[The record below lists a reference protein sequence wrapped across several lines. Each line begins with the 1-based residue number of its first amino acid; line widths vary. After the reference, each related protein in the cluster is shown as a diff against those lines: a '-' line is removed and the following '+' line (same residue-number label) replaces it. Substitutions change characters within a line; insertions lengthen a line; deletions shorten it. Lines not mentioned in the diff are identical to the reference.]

1 MEKLNRAAMTA
12 APIIP
17 TAKVRQE
24 KDLCKIW
31 AYFRYKTATT
41 LDAMLATGIL
51 RNSITWYVRDLE
63 RLGELQAVCVKP
75 DKHTKR
81 MAKYYSADRSKWPQK
96 QQKRELCLFDFD
108 GEEVRNGI

>member
-1 MEKLNRAAMTA
+1 MEINKAAEA

-17 TAKVRQE
+17 SAKVHQE
-24 KDLCKIW
+24 KDIAKLLL
-31 AYFRYKTATT
+31 YFRYTTATT

-75 DKHTKR
+75 DRHTKR
-81 MAKYYSADRSKWPQK
+81 MAKYYSADRNKWPQK
-96 QQKRELCLFDFD
+96 PLKRELCLFDFN
-108 GEEVRNGI
+108 GEEVRNGL

>member
-1 MEKLNRAAMTA
+1 MEINKAAEA

-17 TAKVRQE
+17 SAKIHQE
-24 KDLCKIW
+24 KDICKIL

-41 LDAMLATGIL
+41 PDAMLATGVL
-51 RNSITWYVRDLE
+51 RNSNVRDLE

-81 MAKYYSADRSKWPQK
+81 MAKYYSADRNKWQEKP
-96 QQKRELCLFDFD
+96 QKRELCLFDFD
-108 GEEVRNGI
+108 REEVRNGL

>member
-1 MEKLNRAAMTA
+1 MEINKAAEA

-17 TAKVRQE
+17 CAKVHQE
-24 KDLCKIW
+24 KDICKIL

-51 RNSITWYVRDLE
+51 RNSITWYVRDLQ
-63 RLGELQAVCVKP
+63 RLGELQVVCVKP

-81 MAKYYSADRSKWPQK
+81 MAKYYSADRNKWPLK
-96 QQKRELCLFDFD
+96 PLKRELCLFDFN
-108 GEEVRNGI
+108 GEEVRNGL

>member
-1 MEKLNRAAMTA
+1 MEINKAAEA

-17 TAKVRQE
+17 NAKVRQE
-24 KDLCKIW
+24 KDIAKVLL
-31 AYFRYKTATT
+31 YFRYTTATT

-75 DKHTKR
+75 DRHTKR
-81 MAKYYSADRSKWPQK
+81 MAKYYSADRCKWPHTP
-96 QQKRELCLFDFD
+96 QKRELCLFDFD
-108 GEEVRNGI
+108 REEVRNGL

>member
-1 MEKLNRAAMTA
+1 MEINKAAEA

-17 TAKVRQE
+17 NAKIRQE

-51 RNSITWYVRDLE
+51 RNSITWYVSQLE
-63 RLGELQAVCVKP
+63 ELGELQAVCVKP
-75 DKHTKR
+75 DRHTKR
-81 MAKYYSADRSKWPQK
+81 MAKYYSADRCKWPHTPQK
-96 QQKRELCLFDFD
+96 KELCLFDFD
-108 GEEVRNGI
+108 GEEVCNGL

>member
-1 MEKLNRAAMTA
+1 MEMRKAAEA

-17 TAKVRQE
+17 SAKVHKE
-24 KDLCKIW
+24 KDISKIL

-41 LDAMLATGIL
+41 LDAMLATGVL
-51 RNSITWYVRDLE
+51 RNSITWYVRGLE
-63 RLGELQAVCVKP
+63 RMGELQAVCVKP

-96 QQKRELCLFDFD
+96 QQKRELCLFNFD

>member
-1 MEKLNRAAMTA
+1 MEMKKAAEA

-24 KDLCKIW
+24 KDICKILT
-31 AYFRYKTATT
+31 YFRYKTATT
-41 LDAMLATGIL
+41 LDAMLATGVL

-81 MAKYYSADRSKWPQK
+81 MAKYYSADRNKWPQK
-96 QQKRELCLFDFD
+96 PRKLELCLFDFD